1 MRINHNITAMLANN
15 TLSRNDNAMA
25 QAIERLSSGYRIN
38 YAKDDAAGLA
48 ISQKMRTQIRGLQ
61 QANSNAGDGIS
72 VVQTAEGALI
82 EVHSILQRMKELTV
96 QAANDVYTPEDRQ
109 TIQNE
114 IDELNK
120 EVQRISD
127 ATHFNQRYL
136 LNGDI
141 GRATYIDT
149 GSVIKGVSAME
160 VSESVNVDEYS
171 FTVTQD
177 ARQAVAVGGSIAM
190 TAGDK
195 ITAAQAGTIKIN
207 GETVEIKEG
216 DTADE
221 VYAKIKDL
229 CEWTGNKV
237 FTVDSMDNTSG
248 TAENAGYEPSTNSFG
263 NGGNLVIVSNY
274 YGSSEHIDI
283 SCTNTQLADMLGI
296 KDGITVGSD
305 VGVTLMNGYSPT
317 AVVAT
322 DGNTITI
329 SDSSGF
335 EMVFE
340 AKLGACGTSFTDPVM
355 GGATTSTASGGTAF
369 KSNVR
374 VLEAGQMVL
383 QIGANQNDTMTVT
396 IPQMSPK
403 NLDID
408 DINVVCGEDAR
419 AAIDKIDAAIAKV
432 SDVRAKL
439 GAYQNRL
446 EHTESN
452 LEIAEESMTESISR
466 ILDCDMA
473 GEVTEYTQQNLLVQT
488 AVNMLAKANARPES
502 VLQLLQQS

>member
-15 TLSRNDNAMA
+15 TLSKNDDAMA

-72 VVQTAEGALI
+72 VVETAEGALS

-96 QAANDVYTPEDRQ
+96 QAANDVYSPEDRQ
-109 TIQNE
+109 TIQDE

-120 EVQRISD
+120 EIERISE
-127 ATHFNQRYL
+127 ATQFNQKNL

-149 GSVIKGVSAME
+149 GDVIKGVSRLE
-160 VSESVNVDEYS
+160 ISDSVNLGDYS
-171 FTVTQD
+171 FEVTQD
-177 ARQAVAVGGSIAM
+177 ARQAVAVGGTITMAE
-190 TAGDK
+190 GDT
-195 ITAAQAGTIKIN
+195 ITADQAGTIEIN
-207 GETVEIKEG
+207 GETVEIEEG
-216 DTADE
+216 DTAEE
-221 VYAKIKDL
+221 VYAKIQEL
-229 CEWTGNKV
+229 CAWTGNQV
-237 FTVDSMDNTSG
+237 FTVDSTDNTSG
-248 TAENAGYEPSTNSFG
+248 LAENAGYEPSSSAFG
-263 NGGNLVIVSNY
+263 NGGNLVIVSDY
-274 YGSSEHIDI
+274 YGSSEKIEI
-283 SCTNTQLADMLGI
+283 SCSNDQLASLLGI
-296 KDGITVGSD
+296 EHGVTIGSD
-305 VGVTLMNGYSPT
+305 VEVTLGDGFSPT

-340 AKLGACGTSFTDPVM
+340 AKIGACGTEFTDPAM
-355 GGATTSTASGGTAF
+355 GGDMTSTASGGTSFTADI
-369 KSNVR
+369 R
-374 VLEAGQMVL
+374 VLSAGQMVF
-383 QIGANQNDTMTVT
+383 QIGANQEDTMTIT
-396 IPQMSPK
+396 IPQMSTK
-403 NLDID
+403 NLGID
-408 DINVVCGEDAR
+408 DINVVCGEDAST
-419 AAIDKIDAAIAKV
+419 AIDKIDAAIAKV
-432 SDVRAKL
+432 SEVRAKL

-446 EHTESN
+446 EHTENN
-452 LEIAEESMTESISR
+452 LEVSEESMTNSYSR
-466 ILDCDMA
+466 IMDCDMA
-473 GEVTEYTQQNLLVQT
+473 EEVTEYTQQNILVQT